1 MRLVRIIAPAALLAG
16 LLAPTPTAAAVA
28 APSHVEGVL
37 PDGASYVMDVP
48 AAWNHTVLL
57 YSHGYVPQGVP
68 NPAQNAPGDAT
79 RTLLLAQGYA
89 LIGSSYAGTGWILER
104 ALPDQLATLDVF
116 TARFGHP
123 RRTIAW
129 GTSMGGMITT
139 GLAERAGDRFAGTL
153 AMCGLEQGGVA
164 NWNNT
169 LDPTFAIRTLLAPT
183 STGPL
188 VAIPDQATALAT
200 TGELTAAMDSAQ
212 ATPAGRARIALA
224 AAMHNLPAWTDPT
237 LPEPAP
243 NDVDTAQR
251 NQFQT
256 LHLTIFVGQSWRQE
270 AESHAGGNMSWNTGV
285 DYARL
290 LARSADRA
298 EVETLYARAGLS
310 LPADLAALNRAPRIT
325 ADPSAV
331 AYMIRNIVFTGRI
344 SKPMLTIHTTGDPLV
359 PVQVEHAYADA
370 VHDADRNPLLRQA
383 FVHRAGHCTF
393 TTGEVLAALR
403 TLQQRIDTG
412 RWLDTSP
419 DALNHLATT
428 IDPSAT
434 PAYIGYHPAPYPRP
448 FDLAGNH

>member
-1 MRLVRIIAPAALLAG
+1 MRLTRILVPVVLIAG
-16 LLAPTPTAAAVA
+16 LLAPTPAAAA
-28 APSHVEGVL
+28 TPSHVEGVL

-68 NPAQNAPGDAT
+68 NPAQNAPGDAARAT
-79 RTLLLAQGYA
+79 LLAQGYA
-89 LIGSSYAGTGWILER
+89 LIGSSYAATGWILER

-169 LDPTFAIRTLLAPT
+169 LDPAFAIKTLLAPT

-188 VAIPDQATALAT
+188 VRIPDQATAAAT
-200 TGELTAAMDSAQ
+200 TGELTAALDAAQ

-224 AAMHNLPAWTDPT
+224 AALHNLPAWTDPT

-243 NDVDTAQR
+243 GDVDTAQR

-256 LHLTIFVGQSWRQE
+256 LHLTVFVGQSWRQE
-270 AESHAGGNMSWNTGV
+270 AETHAGGNMSWNTGV
-285 DYARL
+285 DYGRI

-325 ADPSAV
+325 ADPGAV

-344 SKPMLTIHTTGDPLV
+344 TKPMLTIHTTGDPLV

-370 VHDADRNPLLRQA
+370 VRGAGREPLLRQA

-393 TTGEVLAALR
+393 TTGEMLAALR
-403 TLQQRIDTG
+403 TVERRIDTG
-412 RWLDTSP
+412 SWHDTSP
-419 DALNHLATT
+419 AALNRLATA
-428 IDPSAT
+428 IDPSAA
-434 PAYIGYHPAPYPRP
+434 PAYVDYQPAPYPRP